1 MRKLICFF
9 ALTTGLFVQS
19 CVQDEKNL
27 FDKPAA
33 ERIDELLSKYEALLT
48 GEPNGWMME
57 YFPGDSL
64 SVGGYTYV
72 CTFKEGEV
80 SLLSDVS
87 TVHYSAGEKVTSL
100 YRLISDQGP
109 VLTFDTYNEI
119 FHAFSEP
126 LNSGDTDGYEG
137 DYEFVILKADD
148 NSMTLKG
155 KKHGSIFTLNRME
168 ETGEAYIGKI
178 QTMESKIAPIP
189 RLRFL
194 AGGEEFS
201 VIKDRRIL
209 KFIYP
214 EANGETRTET
224 VTFIYTPTG
233 IKFHRP
239 LTFHGQ
245 TVQEFRL
252 DDAEKDLIGVNA
264 DVKFPY
270 PTPLESLFCETQ
282 WWFDFSFG
290 TLLGDWADMCSE
302 MQGVLKGIY
311 DENIRVWYG
320 DEYLTDIYIGVNGV
334 YFSDPNADQN
344 PYAFV
349 FYSGYYNAVYG
360 CHYKTGVNGA
370 LVITPI
376 SSGLNF
382 GYYGHFLPLVT
393 YVGEHSPYTLEVETS
408 VGEDPRVI
416 KFSSVEN
423 PAVWFRLHQR
433 ED

>member
-9 ALTTGLFVQS
+9 ALTIGWLVQS
-19 CVQDEKNL
+19 CVQDEKSL
-27 FDKPAA
+27 FDKPAT
-33 ERIDELLSKYEALLT
+33 ERVNELLSEYEALLT

-72 CTFKEGEV
+72 CTFKGGEV
-80 SLLSDVS
+80 TLLSDVS
-87 TVHYSAGEKVTSL
+87 TVHYPAGEKVTSL

-126 LNSGDTDGYEG
+126 LSSGDTDGYEG
-137 DYEFVILKADD
+137 DYEFAILKADD
-148 NSMTLKG
+148 HSMTLKG
-155 KKHGSIFTLNRME
+155 KKHGSIFILNRME

-178 QTMESKIAPIP
+178 QDTESKIAPMP

-214 EANGETRTET
+214 EANGETRIET

-233 IKFHRP
+233 IKLHRP
-239 LTFHGQ
+239 LTFNGQ

-252 DDAEKDLIGVNA
+252 DEEEKDLVGVNA
-264 DVKFPY
+264 AVRFPY
-270 PTPLESLFCETQ
+270 PTPFESLFCETQ
-282 WWFDFSFG
+282 WWFDFSFD
-290 TLLGDWADMCSE
+290 TLSGDKADMCSE

-311 DENIRVWYG
+311 DENTRIWYG
-320 DEYLTDIYIGVNGV
+320 EESLTDIYIGVNGV
-334 YFSDPNADQN
+334 HFVDPNADPN

-349 FYSGYYNAVYG
+349 FHSGNYNAVYG
-360 CHYKTGVNGA
+360 CHYKTGVNDTW
-370 LVITPI
+370 VITPVA
-376 SSGLNF
+376 SGFNF
-382 GYYGHFLPLVT
+382 SYYGHFLPLVT
-393 YVGEHSPYTLEVETS
+393 YVGEYSPYTLAVEAS
-408 VGEDPRVI
+408 AGEDPRVI
-416 KFSSVEN
+416 KFSSVKN
-423 PAVWFRLHQR
+423 PAVWFRLYQR